1 MNIAALPRA
10 TSNIPVTKTPEALE
24 APGPAKDGDADD
36 KGVAKQV
43 NTSAALPKGVGA
55 SVDSK
60 A

>member
-1 MNIAALPRA
+1 MNIAALPS
-10 TSNIPVTKTPEALE
+10 TIPTARTPEASE
-24 APGPAKDGDADD
+24 APVPAKDGDADD